1 MFQFCNLRRGVR
13 FSHRA
18 SINNMINEVEQY
30 NKDKKVFT
38 KKLKTYI
45 QDKSIPL
52 DDRWV
57 VFTTAELGKRKP
69 FIVDYKSI
77 NDLVLDPAVIKRGD
91 SAWNDHWD
99 IDRHSTVVLKEI
111 VDEWILESTTWKDT
125 PEQLEALIKIKEEV
139 LDKFIWSFRVDW

>member
-1 MFQFCNLRRGVR
+1 
-13 FSHRA
+13 
-18 SINNMINEVEQY
+18 MINEVEQY

>member
-1 MFQFCNLRRGVR
+1 MFQFCNLRRGVL